1 MTDGK
6 RWADDDAFA
15 AALAE
20 AREGSERGFSAVFTA
35 FQPRLIRYLRARE
48 PARADDLAG
57 ETWLAV
63 AAQIRRFEGT
73 PSAFAA
79 WVFTIAHHRLADH
92 RRTGARRRTQPVAD
106 VPEQRNGPSSED
118 VGLDKLSAQRA
129 ADLIARTLPHDQSE
143 VVLLRTLGDL
153 SVAEVATVMGRSE
166 GWVRVTHHR
175 ALERLRQVVVEEH
188 L

>member
-6 RWADDDAFA
+6 RWANDDAFA

-20 AREGSERGFSAVFTA
+20 ARAGSERGFAAVFTA

-48 PARADDLAG
+48 PQRADDLAG

-63 AAQIRRFEGT
+63 AAQIHRFEGT
-73 PSAFAA
+73 PGAFAA

-92 RRTGARRRTQPVAD
+92 RRTGARRRTQPVAS
-106 VPEQRNGPSSED
+106 VPDEHGGRSSEEL
-118 VGLDKLSAQRA
+118 GLDNLSAQRA
-129 ADLIARTLPHDQSE
+129 ADLIARSLPHDQAE

-153 SVAEVATVMGRSE
+153 SVADVAAVMGRTE

-175 ALERLRQVVVEEH
+175 ALERLRTVIAGEP